1 LGKAGRAVLA
11 IFTTCI
17 IFVAII
23 EFFYY
28 LLNGD
33 FLYTLSEILSEINRM
48 FQPFN
53 ELVSGNISTDLFT
66 WFFIFALILFIAAVS
81 GAIARSAG
89 GGFIA
94 GLLGPLLIPIIAL
107 IANIAG
113 FGDYG
118 ITYEYF
124 YTDGLGLVIYAIIT
138 ALIAA
143 GVGALGKKPVAPA
156 EEKPKPKPKP
166 KEVAEVIKERAPKPV
181 EEEIIEEEEILEEIE
196 KL

>member
-11 IFTTCI
+11 IFATCI
-17 IFVAII
+17 IFAAII

-53 ELVSGNISTDLFT
+53 ELVGGNISTDLFT

-81 GAIARSAG
+81 GAITRSTSS
-89 GGFIA
+89 GFIA

-107 IANIAG
+107 IADIAG
-113 FGDYG
+113 VGDYG

-143 GVGALGKKPVAPA
+143 GIGALGKKPVVSA
-156 EEKPKPKPKP
+156 EEKPKPKP
-166 KEVAEVIKERAPKPV
+166 KEVAEVIKERPPKPV